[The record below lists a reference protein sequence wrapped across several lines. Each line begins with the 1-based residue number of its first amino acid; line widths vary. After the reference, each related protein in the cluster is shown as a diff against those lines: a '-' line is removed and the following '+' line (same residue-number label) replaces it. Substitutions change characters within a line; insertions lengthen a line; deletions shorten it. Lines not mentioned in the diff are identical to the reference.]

1 MKKLFLLSLL
11 VFTCTM
17 YSQETTLKG
26 KVSYYANKF
35 NGRKT
40 ASGKRFDNTKLT
52 CAHKTFPF
60 GTLLK
65 IINPIDGRF
74 VIVEVIDRGPF
85 IGKRIVDLSRSA
97 FSKIGNLEKG
107 VITVIVEKINP
118 KEAKLLSYEDNCLEI
133 EKEIRIL
140 KQ

>member
-35 NGRKT
+35 HGRKT

-52 CAHKTFPF
+52 CAHKTLPF

-74 VIVEVIDRGPF
+74 VIVEVIDRGPY
-85 IGKRIVDLSRSA
+85 IGKRVVDLSRSA
-97 FSKIGNLEKG
+97 FLKIGDLEKG
-107 VITVIVEKINP
+107 VMTVIIEKI
-118 KEAKLLSYEDNCLEI
+118 DNKKNKNLAYGTTNKKC
-133 EKEIRIL
+133 K
-140 KQ
+140 